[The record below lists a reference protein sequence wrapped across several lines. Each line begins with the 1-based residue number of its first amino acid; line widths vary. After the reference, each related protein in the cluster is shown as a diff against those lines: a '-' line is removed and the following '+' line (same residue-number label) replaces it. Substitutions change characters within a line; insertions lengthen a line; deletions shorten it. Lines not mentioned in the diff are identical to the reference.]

1 MICVISLLYVL
12 LKGSMLKE
20 VAPKFFD
27 IDFGTAMIAYVLIS
41 YGSVWGGLFA
51 LGQGILVDLFSAG
64 PMGLSTLL
72 YLTAFLT
79 MLGGCRFFD
88 LHAPKGQVIL
98 ISVAVCL
105 KALLLFLLLL
115 VFSFKIKSTS
125 MVLILFGASAVLTGI
140 LSPLL
145 FHFLYFLRR
154 LMIKGF
160 QEP

>member
-1 MICVISLLYVL
+1 VICVISLLYVL

-20 VAPKFFD
+20 VAPTFFD
-27 IDFGTAMIAYVLIS
+27 IDFGTAMIGYVLIS
-41 YGSVWGGLFA
+41 YGSIWAGLFA

-88 LHAPKGQVIL
+88 LHSPKGQVIL
-98 ISVAVCL
+98 ISIAVYL